1 LRDWFFVS
9 HHTNRR
15 PHGQRSTTQQSGNQE
30 AQEGKAGRFP
40 CDITIRQ
47 VQFGDIEL
55 VQEEGLNMTE
65 PRRIAFIGNAP
76 PRLCGIATFTS
87 HLQHAVAESRQANET
102 RIVAMNDHGQS
113 YRYPSDVF
121 IQIKDHDIQ
130 DYVRAARILNAG
142 DYDLVCLQHE
152 FGIFGGNAGSHILD
166 LLVRLTMPVV
176 TTFHTVLEKPNAAQ
190 RDVMERIIALST
202 ELIVMANKGKALLLD
217 VYRAPAAKI
226 SVIPHGIPDFEFVEP
241 DAAKAKL
248 GLAEKSVI
256 LTFGL
261 LSPNKGIEVMIDA
274 MPAILERKPN
284 AVYVVLGATH
294 PNLLREKGE
303 SYRESLVAQAT
314 RLGVQ
319 DSVVFLN
326 QFVDQPVLLDYI
338 SACDVY
344 VTPYLNQSQ
353 MTSGTLS
360 YSFGLGK
367 AVVSTPYWHA
377 EELLADG
384 HGVLVEFGS
393 SAALASAL
401 GDLLT
406 DDAKRLELRQRAYAK
421 SRSMVWSEV
430 AKQYLAIFENALR
443 PSQLRRVARIPKRLP
458 ASSDVL
464 DLPDMRYTHFLAMCD
479 DTGLFQHSVHSIPDR
494 LHGYCIDDNARALLL
509 ACTLHAAHEEE
520 LPDKLVTLFA
530 SFVQHAW
537 NPDNNRFRNFMSF
550 DRRWLEDQ
558 GSEDSH
564 GRTLWALGECA
575 KSDASS
581 SRRQWAEGLF
591 AKALA
596 VVETF
601 ASPRAWAFTLLGLD
615 AHCKGPQ
622 AERLRKVLA
631 ERLLSLLITSEQ
643 DTWTWFEPNLAYDN
657 ARLSQAL
664 IVTGMATHSSAYVEA
679 GLRTLRWLMA
689 QQTAPKGHFRPVG
702 SASFGRPYAAPLAFD
717 QQPLEATAS
726 ISACLAAYRVDG
738 EAFEWQTHAMRAFQ
752 WFTGSNDLQ
761 TPLVD
766 FQTGRC
772 RDGLHPDRVN
782 ENSGGESLVSYLI
795 SAAEIRALARASGDF
810 PDTSPAKV
818 SVSNV
823 HRFVPVVRN

>member
-1 LRDWFFVS
+1 MPES
-9 HHTNRR
+9 
-15 PHGQRSTTQQSGNQE
+15 
-30 AQEGKAGRFP
+30 
-40 CDITIRQ
+40 
-47 VQFGDIEL
+47 
-55 VQEEGLNMTE
+55 
-65 PRRIAFIGNAP
+65 RRIAFIGNSP
-76 PRLCGIATFTS
+76 PRQCGIATFTS
-87 HLQHAVAESRQANET
+87 HLQHAVAESRAANET
-102 RIVAMNDHGQS
+102 TIVAINDHGQS
-113 YRYPSDVF
+113 YQYPSDVF
-121 IQIKDHDIQ
+121 IQINDREIQ

-152 FGIFGGNAGSHILD
+152 FGIFGGEAGMHILE
-166 LLVRLTMPVV
+166 LLVRLTMPVI

-190 RDVMERIIALST
+190 RNVMERIISLSSG
-202 ELIVMANKGKALLLD
+202 LVVMANKGRALLVD
-217 VYRAPAAKI
+217 VYRAPADKI
-226 SVIPHGIPDFEFVEP
+226 SVIPHGIPDFDFVEP
-241 DAAKAKL
+241 DTAKEKT
-248 GLAEKSVI
+248 GLDGKSVV

-274 MPAILERKPN
+274 MPAILERKPS

-294 PNLLREKGE
+294 PNLLREQGE
-303 SYRESLVAQAT
+303 NYRESLIAKAT

-319 DSVVFLN
+319 DSVIFLN
-326 QFVDQPVLLDYI
+326 QFVDEAVLLDYI

-377 EELLADG
+377 EELLDDG
-384 HGVLVEFGS
+384 HGVLVPFGNAS
-393 SAALASAL
+393 ALASAL

-406 DDAKRLELRQRAYAK
+406 DDAQRLELRKRAYAR
-421 SRSMVWSEV
+421 SRSMVWSQV

-443 PSQLRRVARIPKRLP
+443 PSQFKRVQRVPTRVP
-458 ASSDVL
+458 ASSDAL
-464 DLPDMRYTHFLAMCD
+464 DLPDIRYTHFLAMCD

-494 LHGYCIDDNARALLL
+494 HHGYCIDDNARALLL
-509 ACTLHAAHEEE
+509 ACMLRNSEEQE
-520 LPDKLVTLFA
+520 LPDKLVTQFA
-530 SFVQHAW
+530 AFVQHAW
-537 NPDNNRFRNFMSF
+537 NPDNKRFRNFMSF

-575 KSDASS
+575 KSDVSS
-581 SRRQWAEGLF
+581 LRRQWAENLF
-591 AKALA
+591 AQALG

-601 ASPRAWAFTLLGLD
+601 TSPRAWAFTLLGLD
-615 AHCKGPQ
+615 AHCKGSQ
-622 AERLRKVLA
+622 AERLRAVLA
-631 ERLLSLLITSEQ
+631 DRLLSLLITSEREN
-643 DTWTWFEPNLAYDN
+643 WTWFEPSLAYDN

-664 IVTGMATHSSAYVEA
+664 VVTGLATHSRAFVDA

-689 QQTAPKGHFRPVG
+689 LQTAPKGHFRPVG
-702 SASFGRPYAAPLAFD
+702 SASFGRAYAAPLAFD
-717 QQPLEATAS
+717 QQPLEATAA
-726 ISACLAAYRVDG
+726 ISACLAALRADG
-738 EAFEWQTHAMRAFQ
+738 EGSDWHDHAKRAFQ
-752 WFTGSNDLQ
+752 WFTGRNDLL

-766 FQTGRC
+766 LQTGRC

-795 SAAEIRALARASGDF
+795 SLAEVRALARVSGDI
-810 PDTSPAKV
+810 PDTGPVKV

-823 HRFVPVVRN
+823 HRLLPVARN